1 MPVDKGMFHIILSFI
16 DPGYDNL
23 FKYLSLSLYKSIPT
37 AETPS
42 LVKFIMIIKFGLR
55 ERRKIKY
62 FFLKMC
68 IHATHFTNKKSTRNQ
83 TNCVS
88 SFHMTCEFQARIML
102 NPQK

>member
-1 MPVDKGMFHIILSFI
+1 MPVDKGKFHIISSFI

-23 FKYLSLSLYKSIPT
+23 FKYLCLRLYKSFPT

-62 FFLKMC
+62 FFLNMC
-68 IHATHFTNKKSTRNQ
+68 IHATHFTNKESTRNH

-88 SFHMTCEFQARIML
+88 SFHITCGFQAKNML
-102 NPQK
+102 NP